1 MEQFRGQLTRNGQVV
16 IDHVEGRLDVESG
29 PGGATFWT
37 GYFSVP
43 AGQSVERDEPF
54 ELLLGDGR
62 SKKIR
67 IERVNQTAAGT
78 TASFGRG

>member
-16 IDHVEGRLDVESG
+16 IDHVEGRLDIESG
-29 PGGATFWT
+29 PGGATYWA

-43 AGQSVERDEPF
+43 PGQSLGRDEQF

-62 SKKIR
+62 SNRIR
-67 IERVNQTAAGT
+67 IERVNQTAAGIT
-78 TASFGRG
+78 VSFGRG

>member
-1 MEQFRGQLTRNGQVV
+1 MEHFHGQLTRNGQVV
-16 IDHVEGRLDVESG
+16 IDHVEGRLDIETG

-37 GYFSVP
+37 GYFGVP
-43 AGQSVERDEPF
+43 PGQAVERDQPF

-62 SKKIR
+62 CNKIR
-67 IERVNQTAAGT
+67 IERVNRTSAGV